1 MAIYLDIYNLIINK
15 KAITEKYIDGLER
28 FREDYIIQSSEINHE
43 DGQLFSLGQMNADE
57 FDIDKLVQ
65 NGLNYDHDLRYSDD
79 FTIVCRYQDAFW
91 EVDWLEHNN
100 VFAWHIDSDSQE
112 VQLAKEVLN
121 MPMYR
126 IAELIDQGK
135 ILLKLYGLRIYENHI

>member
-1 MAIYLDIYNLIINK
+1 MDIFNLVINK
-15 KAITEKYIDGLER
+15 KAITEKYVGGLDR
-28 FREDYIIQSSEINHE
+28 FREDFDIPSSEINHE
-43 DGQLFSLGQMNADE
+43 DGYLFSLGQMDPDE

-65 NGLNYDHDLRYSDD
+65 NGLSYDQDLRFSDD

-91 EVDWLEHNN
+91 EVDWLQHNN

-112 VQLAKEVLN
+112 VQLTKEVLS

-135 ILLKLYGLRIYENHI
+135 NPLKTIWIKDL